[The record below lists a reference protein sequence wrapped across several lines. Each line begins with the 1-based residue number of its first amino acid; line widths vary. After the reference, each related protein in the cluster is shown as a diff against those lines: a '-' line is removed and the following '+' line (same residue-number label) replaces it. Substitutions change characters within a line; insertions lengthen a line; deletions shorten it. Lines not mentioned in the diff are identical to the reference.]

1 MSDRLTGILG
11 HQALELSFRL
21 LVLEVRGP
29 GAEKNARELGPG
41 IGGAHIDNPNR
52 LNARRWRFNP
62 KQGWRLATLHA
73 APELPLGG
81 NNQVLVKRV
90 GMSFDL
96 DPLAAARD
104 NGEHGCPRSEHPHIV
119 LQLRH
124 VFLGRRLLR
133 KRPRQHELAS
143 NTVSVASYAAV
154 QRGAHPTQMGC
165 RTSRLHVRDDL
176 AGIGLVPAPIELLRH
191 YAELNEEIV

>member
-52 LNARRWRFNP
+52 FDPRLWWLNSEQCRP
-62 KQGWRLATLHA
+62 LAIFDT
-73 APELPLGG
+73 APELPLSGDD
-81 NNQVLVKRV
+81 QVLAERI

-96 DPLAAARD
+96 DPSAAAR
-104 NGEHGCPRSEHPHIV
+104 
-119 LQLRH
+119 
-124 VFLGRRLLR
+124 
-133 KRPRQHELAS
+133 
-143 NTVSVASYAAV
+143 
-154 QRGAHPTQMGC
+154 
-165 RTSRLHVRDDL
+165 
-176 AGIGLVPAPIELLRH
+176 
-191 YAELNEEIV
+191 

>member
-21 LVLEVRGP
+21 LVLEMRGP

-52 LNARRWRFNP
+52 LDPRLWRINP
-62 KQGWRLATLHA
+62 KQCWRLATFDT

-81 NNQVLVKRV
+81 DDQMLVERI

-96 DPLAAARD
+96 DPFTAASD
-104 NGEHGCPRSEHPHIV
+104 DGEHG
-119 LQLRH
+119 
-124 VFLGRRLLR
+124 
-133 KRPRQHELAS
+133 
-143 NTVSVASYAAV
+143 
-154 QRGAHPTQMGC
+154 
-165 RTSRLHVRDDL
+165 
-176 AGIGLVPAPIELLRH
+176 
-191 YAELNEEIV
+191 